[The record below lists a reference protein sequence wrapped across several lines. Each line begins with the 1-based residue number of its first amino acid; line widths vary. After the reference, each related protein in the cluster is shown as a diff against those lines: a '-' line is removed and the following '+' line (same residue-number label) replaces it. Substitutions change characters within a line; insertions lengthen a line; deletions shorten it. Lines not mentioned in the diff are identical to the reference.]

1 MKVLIVDDEP
11 LARERLRR
19 FCEEDLSGYHVIAEA
34 SDGANAIREA
44 QQHHPDVV
52 LLDVRMPGMDGIEA
66 ARHLAEI
73 EPAPAIIFTTAYDD
87 YALDAFAV
95 HAVGYL
101 LKPVRRD
108 KLEEALKAAA
118 KPNAVQL
125 AALRGDDNNKPRAR
139 SHISA
144 RVRGNLVLVKVDDI
158 LYFQADQKYIT
169 VRHAGGE
176 VLIEEALKDLEEE
189 FGDRFVRIHRN
200 ALVALDGIVALERD
214 ALGRTV
220 VKLKGLSETLEVSRR
235 HLPGLRATLKQ
246 L

>member
-19 FCEEDLSGYHVIAEA
+19 CCEEDLTGYQVVAEA
-34 SDGANAIREA
+34 GDGAAAIQQA
-44 QQHHPDVV
+44 QQHQPDVV

-66 ARHLAEI
+66 ARHLADL
-73 EPAPAIIFTTAYDD
+73 EPAPAVIFTTAYDD

-108 KLEEALKAAA
+108 KLEDALKMAARL
-118 KPNAVQL
+118 NAVQL
-125 AALRGDDNNKPRAR
+125 AALRGPEDNKPRMR

-144 RVRGNLVLVKVDDI
+144 RVRGNLVLIKTADI

-169 VRHAGGE
+169 VRHSAGE

-189 FGDRFVRIHRN
+189 FANKFVRIHRN

-220 VKLKGLSETLEVSRR
+220 VKLKGISETLEVSRR

>member
-19 FCEEDLSGYHVIAEA
+19 CCEEDLTGYHVVAEA
-34 SDGANAIREA
+34 GDGAAAIQQA

-66 ARHLAEI
+66 ARHLAGL
-73 EPAPAIIFTTAYDD
+73 EPAPAVIFTTAYDD

-108 KLEEALKAAA
+108 KLEDALKMAARL
-118 KPNAVQL
+118 NAVQL
-125 AALRGDDNNKPRAR
+125 AALRGPEDNKPRIR

-144 RVRGNLVLVKVDDI
+144 RVRGNLVLIKTADI

-169 VRHAGGE
+169 VRHSGGE

-189 FGDRFVRIHRN
+189 FGNRFVRIHRN

-220 VKLKGLSETLEVSRR
+220 VKLKGISETLEVSRR

>member
-1 MKVLIVDDEP
+1 MNLLIVDDEP

-19 FCEEDLSGYHVIAEA
+19 LCEEDLSGHTVVAEA
-34 SDGANAIREA
+34 GDGTSAIAAA
-44 QQHHPDVV
+44 QQHAPDVV

-66 ARHLAEI
+66 ARHLAELD
-73 EPAPAIIFTTAYDD
+73 PAPAVIFTTAYDD

-108 KLEEALKAAA
+108 KLDEALKAAA
-118 KPNAVQL
+118 RPNRVQL
-125 AALRGDDNNKPRAR
+125 AALRGDANGKAQAR

-144 RVRGNLVLVKVDDI
+144 RVRGNLVLIRVDDI

-169 VRHAGGE
+169 VRHGGGE

-189 FGDRFVRIHRN
+189 FGARFVRIHRN

-220 VKLKGLSETLEVSRR
+220 VRMKGISETLEVSRR

>member
-1 MKVLIVDDEP
+1 VKVLIVDDEP

-19 FCEEDLSGYHVIAEA
+19 CCEEDLTGYQVVAEANDGASAIAEA
-34 SDGANAIREA
+34 QRHA
-44 QQHHPDVV
+44 PDVV

-66 ARHLAEI
+66 ARHLAELD
-73 EPAPAIIFTTAYDD
+73 PAPAVIFTTAYDD
-87 YALDAFAV
+87 YALAAFAV

-101 LKPVRRD
+101 LKPVRRE
-108 KLEEALKAAA
+108 KLEEALNAAA
-118 KPNAVQL
+118 KPNRVLL
-125 AALRGDDNNKPRAR
+125 ATLRGEDGKVRAR

-144 RVRGNLVLVKVDDI
+144 RMRGNLVLVKIEEV

-169 VRHAGGE
+169 VRHPGGE

-189 FGDRFVRIHRN
+189 FGERFVRIHRN
-200 ALVALDGIVALERD
+200 ALVALAGIVALERG

-220 VKLKGLSETLEVSRR
+220 IRMKGISETLEVSRR
-235 HLPGLRATLKQ
+235 HLPGLRATLRQ

>member
-19 FCEEDLSGYHVIAEA
+19 FCEEDLSGYHVTAEA
-34 SDGANAIREA
+34 SDGAAAIREA

-66 ARHLAEI
+66 ARHLAEL

-101 LKPVRRD
+101 LKPVRCD

-125 AALRGDDNNKPRAR
+125 AALRGDDSNKPRAR

>member
-19 FCEEDLSGYHVIAEA
+19 FCEEDLSGYQVMAEA

-66 ARHLAEI
+66 ARHLAEL

-125 AALRGDDNNKPRAR
+125 AALRGDDSNKPRAR

-189 FGDRFVRIHRN
+189 FGERFVRIHRN

>member
-1 MKVLIVDDEP
+1 VKVLIVDDEP

-19 FCEEDLSGYHVIAEA
+19 FCEEDLSGYQVIAEA

-125 AALRGDDNNKPRAR
+125 AALRGDDSNKPRAR

>member
-19 FCEEDLSGYHVIAEA
+19 FCEEDLTGYSVVAEA
-34 SDGANAIREA
+34 SDGASAVTQA
-44 QQHHPDVV
+44 QQHAPDVV
-52 LLDVRMPGMDGIEA
+52 LLDVRMPGMDGLEA
-66 ARHLAEI
+66 ARHLAELD
-73 EPAPAIIFTTAYDD
+73 PAPAVIFTTAYDD
-87 YALDAFAV
+87 YALEAFAV

-101 LKPVRRD
+101 LKPVRRE

-118 KPNAVQL
+118 KPNRVQL
-125 AALRGDDNNKPRAR
+125 AALRGDDGKTRAR

-144 RVRGNLVLVKVDDI
+144 RVRGNLMLIKIDDV

-169 VRHAGGE
+169 VRHPAGE

-189 FGDRFVRIHRN
+189 FGERFVRIHRN
-200 ALVALDGIVALERD
+200 ALVALAGIVALERD

-220 VKLKGLSETLEVSRR
+220 VRMKGIHETLEVSRR

>member
-1 MKVLIVDDEP
+1 VKVLIVDDEP

-19 FCEEDLSGYHVIAEA
+19 FCEEDLSGYQVVAEA
-34 SDGANAIREA
+34 SDGAAAIREA
-44 QQHHPDVV
+44 QQHGPDVV

-66 ARHLAEI
+66 ARHLAEL
-73 EPAPAIIFTTAYDD
+73 EPAPAVIFTTAYDE

-108 KLEEALKAAA
+108 KLEEALKVAAR
-118 KPNAVQL
+118 PNAVQL
-125 AALRGDDNNKPRAR
+125 AALRGDSGKARAR

-144 RVRGNLVLVKVDDI
+144 RVRGNLVLIKIDDI

-169 VRHAGGE
+169 VRHHGGE

-189 FGDRFVRIHRN
+189 FGSRFVRIHRN

-220 VKLKGLSETLEVSRR
+220 VKLKGIGETLEVSRR

>member
-1 MKVLIVDDEP
+1 MKVMIVDDEP

-19 FCEEDLSGYHVIAEA
+19 FCEEDLSGYSVVAEA
-34 SDGANAIREA
+34 GDGSGAIRAA

-66 ARHLAEI
+66 ARHLAAL
-73 EPAPAIIFTTAYDD
+73 EPAPAVIFTTAYDD
-87 YALDAFAV
+87 YAIEAFAV

-108 KLEEALKAAA
+108 KLEDALKAAA
-118 KPNAVQL
+118 RPNAVQL
-125 AALRGDDNNKPRAR
+125 AALRADEESRPHAR

-144 RVRGNLVLVKVDDI
+144 RVRGNLVLIKVEDI

-189 FGDRFVRIHRN
+189 FGNRFVRIHRN
-200 ALVALDGIVALERD
+200 ALVALDGIIALERD

-220 VKLKGLSETLEVSRR
+220 VKLKGIAETLEVSRR

>member
-19 FCEEDLSGYHVIAEA
+19 FCEEDLSGYSVVAEA
-34 SDGANAIREA
+34 SDGAAAIREA
-44 QQHHPDVV
+44 QQHTPDVV

-66 ARHLAEI
+66 ARHLAEL
-73 EPAPAIIFTTAYDD
+73 EPAPAVIFTTAYDD

-101 LKPVRRD
+101 LKPVRCD
-108 KLEEALKAAA
+108 KLEDALKIAA

-125 AALRGDDNNKPRAR
+125 AALRGDSGKPRAR

-144 RVRGNLVLVKVDDI
+144 RVRGNLVLIKIEDI

-200 ALVALDGIVALERD
+200 ALVALAGIVALERD

-220 VKLKGLSETLEVSRR
+220 VKLKGITETLEVSRR

>member
-19 FCEEDLSGYHVIAEA
+19 FCEEDLTGYSVVAEA
-34 SDGANAIREA
+34 GDGAAAIREV

-66 ARHLAEI
+66 ARHLADL

-118 KPNAVQL
+118 RPNAVQL
-125 AALRGDDNNKPRAR
+125 AALRGDDNSKPRAR

-144 RVRGNLVLVKVDDI
+144 RVRGNLVLVKVEDI

-169 VRHAGGE
+169 VRHGGGE

-189 FGDRFVRIHRN
+189 FADRFVRIHRN
-200 ALVALDGIVALERD
+200 ALVALNGIMALERD

-220 VKLKGLSETLEVSRR
+220 VRLKGINETLEVSRR

>member
-19 FCEEDLSGYHVIAEA
+19 CCEEDLTGYQVVAEANDGASAIAEA
-34 SDGANAIREA
+34 QRHA
-44 QQHHPDVV
+44 PDVV

-66 ARHLAEI
+66 ARHLAELD
-73 EPAPAIIFTTAYDD
+73 PAPAVIFTTAYDD
-87 YALDAFAV
+87 YALAAFAV

-101 LKPVRRD
+101 LKPVRRE
-108 KLEEALKAAA
+108 KLEEALNAAA
-118 KPNAVQL
+118 KPNRVLL
-125 AALRGDDNNKPRAR
+125 ATLRGEDGKVRAR

-144 RVRGNLVLVKVDDI
+144 RMRGNLVLVKIEEV

-169 VRHAGGE
+169 VRHPGGE

-189 FGDRFVRIHRN
+189 FGERFVRIHRN
-200 ALVALDGIVALERD
+200 ALVALAGIVALERD

-220 VKLKGLSETLEVSRR
+220 IRMKGISETLEVSRR
-235 HLPGLRATLKQ
+235 HLPGLRATLRQ

>member
-1 MKVLIVDDEP
+1 VKVLIVDDEP

-19 FCEEDLSGYHVIAEA
+19 FCEEDLSGYQVIAEA

-66 ARHLAEI
+66 ARHLAEL

-125 AALRGDDNNKPRAR
+125 AALRGDDSNKPRAR